1 MHDLLLTN
9 AQLLDPGSGL
19 DQRGDIAFAG
29 GKVAA
34 IGAGLDRGKA
44 KAVRDVGGAYVVP
57 GLIDMHTHVY
67 RDGVALSVDAE
78 LLLRRSGT
86 TTALDVGSAG
96 AGNIAGLFSL
106 VQPTTSCRLLGLV
119 NIGHGGIFETWPG
132 CHMPEVEDYRLLN
145 VKACAAAVRKHRPH
159 TVGVKVRIGRS
170 SSGTAGA
177 EPLHMA
183 IRAAEMA
190 ADAETPF
197 VPVMVHVGGE
207 LPPTLEEIL
216 DPLRPGDI
224 LTHCCSP
231 KDNSVIAPNGKARES
246 ALRAKERGVIFD
258 VGHGMGSFGFDTCAA
273 MMQQGLTPDVIS
285 SDVHVGCVDGPA
297 YDVLVTMSK
306 FLHLGMS
313 FPEIVRRATATAA
326 KAMGWPQLGVLQEG
340 GIGDATVL
348 SIVDQR
354 VRLTDSIG
362 AIRTA
367 DRHLVCRGSVAGGK
381 WFDADPSPSPLA

>member
-9 AQLLDPGSGL
+9 AHLLDPGTGL
-19 DQRGDIAFAG
+19 DQQGAIAFAD

-34 IGAGLDRGKA
+34 IAARIDPATART
-44 KAVRDVGGAYVVP
+44 VHDVGGAYVVP
-57 GLIDMHTHVY
+57 GLIDMHAHVY
-67 RDGVALSVDAE
+67 RDATALSVDPE
-78 LLLRRSGT
+78 PLLRQSGT

-96 AGNIAGLFSL
+96 AGNIAGMFSL
-106 VQPTTSCRLLGLV
+106 LQPVTAMRLLGLV
-119 NIGHGGIFETWPG
+119 NIGHGGIFETWPD

-145 VKACAAAVRKHRPH
+145 VPACAAAVRRHRPY

-190 ADAETPF
+190 ADADHPF

-231 KDNSVIAPNGKARES
+231 KDNSLIAPNGKVRETAR
-246 ALRAKERGVIFD
+246 RAKDRGVIFD
-258 VGHGMGSFGFDTCAA
+258 VGHGMGSFGFDTCKR
-273 MMQQGLTPDVIS
+273 MMDQDLVPDVIS
-285 SDVHVGCVDGPA
+285 SDVHVGCVNGPA
-297 YDVLVTMSK
+297 FDVLVTMSK
-306 FLHLGMS
+306 FLFLGMTL
-313 FPEIVRRATATAA
+313 PEVVRRATSAAA
-326 KAMGWPQLGVLQEG
+326 KAMGWPELGVLKQG

-348 SIVDQR
+348 SLAER
-354 VRLTDSIG
+354 RATLTDSIG
-362 AIRTA
+362 HTREAGRY
-367 DRHLVCRGSVAGGK
+367 LVCGGVVAGGR
-381 WFDADPSPSPLA
+381 WIDPLPSPLA

>member
-9 AQLLDPGSGL
+9 ARLLDPGSGL
-19 DQRGDIAFAG
+19 DMEGDVAFAA

-34 IGAGLDRGKA
+34 MGAGLDRA
-44 KAVRDVGGAYVVP
+44 AARQVQDVGGAFVVP
-57 GLIDMHTHVY
+57 GLIDMHAHVY

-106 VQPTTSCRLLGLV
+106 VQPTTHCRLLGLV
-119 NIGHGGIFETWPG
+119 NVGHAGIFETWPD
-132 CHMPEVEDYRLLN
+132 CHMPEVEDHRLLN
-145 VKACAAAVRKHRPH
+145 VQACAAAVRRHRPL
-159 TVGVKVRIGRS
+159 TVGIKVRIGRS

-177 EPLHMA
+177 APLHMA
-183 IRAAEMA
+183 IRAAELA
-190 ADAETPF
+190 ADAEHPF
-197 VPVMVHVGGE
+197 VPVMVHLGGAM
-207 LPPTLEEIL
+207 PPTLEEIL

-231 KDNSVIAPNGKARES
+231 KDNSVIAPDGRVRETAR
-246 ALRAKERGVIFD
+246 RARERGVIFD
-258 VGHGMGSFGFDTCAA
+258 IGHGMGSFGFETCAR
-273 MMQQGLTPDVIS
+273 MMDQGLVPDVIS
-285 SDVHVGCVDGPA
+285 SDVHTGCVDGPA

-313 FPEIVRRATATAA
+313 FPEVVRRATAAA
-326 KAMGWPQLGVLQEG
+326 AGAIGWPQLGRLREG
-340 GIGDATVL
+340 GVGDAAVL
-348 SIVDQR
+348 EIVNER

-362 AIRTA
+362 TVRIAE
-367 DRHLVCRGSVAGGK
+367 RHLVCRGTVAGGR
-381 WFDADPSPSPLA
+381 WFAADPSPAPRA